1 MVGHRSNINVLLESL
16 VRDYKK
22 ATFKLQK
29 EKQRNRAQEGTIID
43 LERELRGLREKQ
55 EEEQQIIM
63 NFEQDYSVLKEEH
76 Q

>member
-1 MVGHRSNINVLLESL
+1 M
-16 VRDYKK
+16 RDYKK

-55 EEEQQIIM
+55 EEEQ
-63 NFEQDYSVLKEEH
+63 
-76 Q
+76 

>member
-1 MVGHRSNINVLLESL
+1 M
-16 VRDYKK
+16 RDYKK